1 MKLLQITKILILT
14 LLSIAIFSTVILAGE
29 LSIEEAIELG
39 LANSSQINEAR
50 ESVRQ
55 VERSL
60 AVEVA
65 NNDWQLVLSGEYDYV
80 FDKDEDYKGLSISIG
95 KSFLSGF
102 EIKPSTGISIDDKL
116 DSAFSISV
124 SQPLYP
130 QLPTE
135 LAQNQYKA
143 EKDLLKARRNL
154 TEVKIDSIL
163 NWIDTYL
170 NIKRMVA
177 NRDIYLET
185 VKKAEDNLA
194 EVLARQEIGDVGKNE
209 ILTAE
214 LSLENARYS
223 LKEAENQLE
232 DARYSLSMELG
243 FSPGEEIIIIDNNH
257 YIDNLRSKAQE
268 YLEEYLKKDITAL
281 MSIVEENNNDLKAN
295 LIDRAVLEQELTWLK
310 EGNKPGLDL
319 NGSYNTTN
327 DELTLGISLSYQLYD
342 SGQHRI
348 ALEEKE
354 RELADNLKA
363 YDELYNQ
370 LNQELKQQL
379 DKLELAQMAV
389 QKGELSLARSQ
400 YQLDVAEKQLKMGLI
415 DYLEYQDYWIATC
428 KAEIEIEALEDQLF
442 LAQLEFIKFINQNV
456 LDEMLGGV

>member
-29 LSIEEAIELG
+29 LSIDEAIQLG

-60 AVEVA
+60 AAEIA
-65 NNDWQLVLSGEYDYV
+65 RNDWQIVLGGEYDYV
-80 FDKDEDYKGLSISIG
+80 VDEDEDYKGLSISIG
-95 KSFLSGF
+95 KSYLSGF
-102 EIKPSTGISIDDKL
+102 EINLDTRMSIDDNL
-116 DSAFSISV
+116 DPDFLISV

-130 QLPTE
+130 QLPMA
-135 LAQNQYKA
+135 LAQYQYKA

-170 NIKRMVA
+170 NIKKMVA
-177 NRDIYLET
+177 SRDIYLET

-243 FSPGEEIIIIDNNH
+243 FSPGEEIIINDNNH

-415 DYLEYQDYWIATC
+415 DYLEYQDYWIAAC
-428 KAEIEIEALEDQLF
+428 EAEIEIKTLKDQLF